1 MSLRNDASGEGIEAL
16 LARTRRQISLFIL
29 GATAL
34 VVALVG
40 VGGAV
45 AGNSAL
51 DAGLDSAL
59 RARAERIVVE
69 IQEHLPP
76 LPGASPSPGDS
87 IDPSASPSESE
98 SPEASETPEA
108 SESPEGDRSPDPSGG
123 IPMPSS
129 GPGGDDDDDGSE
141 GDGDR
146 EESGRAPTAITAAFS
161 VVRGISRDDAPPSI
175 PPGLTDEEFGAGGP
189 WAVLDAQ
196 GAILARS
203 SGGAAEFPVLTLL
216 DASART
222 PTAQTVVIGRT
233 EFRVV
238 TTPIRHPDDPN
249 GKVLGFVQVAGRLDV
264 RDAQRQNLFGSLV
277 LVALISL
284 AGALVVAL
292 LIARR
297 ALAPIAAAAA
307 RERALVASASHEL
320 RTPASVI
327 LSSAEILEREGLVKP
342 AGLDLIRGIA
352 AESERLGRLS
362 ADLLT
367 LASRQATSEGGE
379 RMVTVELRQ
388 IKLDDVAR
396 EAIERA
402 GPMVKRVG
410 LGLRASVAR
419 KRLPI
424 SGDTDRLIQ
433 LVLGLVENAI
443 RHSPSGSSITIG
455 TSLSGSVAEIW
466 VDDEGPGVPLSERER
481 IFEPFYRGAGQ
492 ARSHGGA
499 GLGLAIA
506 RSIASAHHG
515 TIAAETAVGGGARMI
530 VRIPLA
536 ATE

>member
-1 MSLRNDASGEGIEAL
+1 MPLRDEFSGEGIEAL
-16 LARTRRQISLFIL
+16 LARTRRQISIFIL

-34 VVALVG
+34 VVAVVG

-51 DAGLDSAL
+51 DAGLDNAL

-69 IQEHLPP
+69 IQGHLPP
-76 LPGASPSPGDS
+76 LPNVSPGPEQS
-87 IDPSASPSESE
+87 AEPSASPGESE
-98 SPEASETPEA
+98 EPGASKSPES
-108 SESPEGDRSPDPSGG
+108 DRSPNPSGE
-123 IPMPSS
+123 PPLPSGS
-129 GPGGDDDDDGSE
+129 PDDGGEGGGDNGHTPS
-141 GDGDR
+141 
-146 EESGRAPTAITAAFS
+146 AIS
-161 VVRGISRDDAPPSI
+161 VVLLVVQGAPRDDAPPSI
-175 PPGLTDEEFGAGGP
+175 PPDLYNEEFGAGGP
-189 WAVLDAQ
+189 WAVLDIN
-196 GAILARS
+196 GVILAQS
-203 SGGAAEFPVLTLL
+203 TGGGAEFPVLTLL
-216 DASART
+216 DPRSVTASAE
-222 PTAQTVVIGRT
+222 TVMVGRT

-238 TTPIRHPDDPN
+238 TTPIRHPQDPT
-249 GKVLGFVQVAGRLDV
+249 GDVLGYVQVAGRLDV

-277 LVALISL
+277 LVALLSL
-284 AGALVVAL
+284 GGALVVAL

-367 LASRQATSEGGE
+367 LSSRQASAEGGE
-379 RMVTVELRQ
+379 RMVTVDLHP
-388 IKLDDVAR
+388 INLDDVAR

-410 LGLRASVAR
+410 LGLRANIGR
-419 KRLPI
+419 KRLTI

-443 RHSPSGSSITIG
+443 RHSPSASSVTIG
-455 TSLSGSVAEIW
+455 TSISGGFASIW
-466 VDDEGPGVPLSERER
+466 VDDEGPGVPLPERER

-506 RSIASAHHG
+506 RSIASAHNG

-536 ATE
+536 VAE

>member
-1 MSLRNDASGEGIEAL
+1 MPLRDEFKGEGIEAL
-16 LARTRRQISLFIL
+16 LARTRRQMSLFIL

-34 VVALVG
+34 IVAAVG

-51 DAGLDSAL
+51 DAGLDNAL
-59 RARAERIVVE
+59 VARAERIVVE
-69 IQEHLPP
+69 IQEKLPP
-76 LPGASPSPGDS
+76 LPSDSPGPS
-87 IDPSASPSESE
+87 TSPDPSASPNESE
-98 SPEASETPEA
+98 EPNESEAPEE
-108 SESPEGDRSPDPSGG
+108 DRSPRPSGD
-123 IPMPSS
+123 IPMPSDK
-129 GPGGDDDDDGSE
+129 PDDGGDDENDDND
-141 GDGDR
+141 
-146 EESGRAPTAITAAFS
+146 SGRAPSAITASF
-161 VVRGISRDDAPPSI
+161 VVVVSGAHRDDATPSI

-189 WAVLDAQ
+189 WAVLDAS
-196 GAILARS
+196 GAVLARS
-203 SGGAAEFPVLTLL
+203 AGGGANFPIITLI
-216 DASART
+216 DAMATRPS
-222 PTAQTVVIGRT
+222 AQTVLIGRT

-238 TTPIRHPDDPN
+238 TTPIRHPQDPN
-249 GKVLGFVQVAGRLDV
+249 GKVLGYVQVAGRLDV

-277 LVALISL
+277 LVAFLSL
-284 AGALVVAL
+284 GGALVMAL

-327 LSSAEILEREGLVKP
+327 LSSAEIMEREGLVKP
-342 AGLDLIRGIA
+342 AGLELLRGIA

-367 LASRQATSEGGE
+367 LSSRQASVEGGE
-379 RMVTVELRQ
+379 RMVTVDLHP
-388 IKLDDVAR
+388 INLDDVAR
-396 EAIERA
+396 EALERA
-402 GPMVKRVG
+402 GPLVKRVG
-410 LGLRASVAR
+410 LDLHANVGR
-419 KRLPI
+419 KRLTI

-443 RHSPSGSSITIG
+443 RHSPTAGSITIG
-455 TSLSGSVAEIW
+455 TSISDGFASIW
-466 VDDEGPGVPLSERER
+466 VDDEGPGVPLSERKR

-506 RSIASAHHG
+506 RSIAGAHNG

-536 ATE
+536 TKE

>member
-1 MSLRNDASGEGIEAL
+1 MPLRDEFSGEGIEAL
-16 LARTRRQISLFIL
+16 LARTRRQMSIFIL
-29 GATAL
+29 GAMAL
-34 VVALVG
+34 IVAVVG

-51 DAGLDSAL
+51 DAGLDNAL
-59 RARAERIVVE
+59 VARAERIVLE
-69 IQEHLPP
+69 IQEELPP
-76 LPGASPSPGDS
+76 LPTASPGPGESPN
-87 IDPSASPSESE
+87 PSASPSESE
-98 SPEASETPEA
+98 EPEESEAPED
-108 SESPEGDRSPDPSGG
+108 SEKPDDEDEDE
-123 IPMPSS
+123 
-129 GPGGDDDDDGSE
+129 DD
-141 GDGDR
+141 
-146 EESGRAPTAITAAFS
+146 SGRAPSAIN
-161 VVRGISRDDAPPSI
+161 VVFIVLSGAHRDDAPPSI
-175 PPGLTDEEFGAGGP
+175 PPGISDEEFGAGGP
-189 WAVLDAQ
+189 WAVLDTT

-203 SGGAAEFPVLTLL
+203 AGGGTEFPVITLI
-216 DASART
+216 D
-222 PTAQTVVIGRT
+222 PTATRPSAQTVLIGRT

-238 TTPIRHPDDPN
+238 TTPIRHPQDPN
-249 GKVLGFVQVAGRLDV
+249 GQVLGYVQVAGRLDV

-277 LVALISL
+277 LVALLSL
-284 AGALVVAL
+284 GGALVMAL

-342 AGLDLIRGIA
+342 AGLELLRGIA

-367 LASRQATSEGGE
+367 LSSRQTNAEGGE
-379 RMVTVELRQ
+379 RMVTVDLQ
-388 IKLDDVAR
+388 PINLNDVGR
-396 EAIERA
+396 EVIERA
-402 GPMVKRVG
+402 GPLVKRVG
-410 LGLRASVAR
+410 LGLRANIGR
-419 KRLPI
+419 KRLTI
-424 SGDTDRLIQ
+424 AGDTDRLIQ

-443 RHSPSGSSITIG
+443 RHSTASGSITIG
-455 TSLSGSVAEIW
+455 TSVAEGFATIW

-492 ARSHGGA
+492 PRSHGGA

-506 RSIASAHHG
+506 RSIATAHNG

-536 ATE
+536 SKE

>member
-1 MSLRNDASGEGIEAL
+1 MPLRDEFSGEGIEAL
-16 LARTRRQISLFIL
+16 LARTRRQISLFIR

-34 VVALVG
+34 VVAVVG

-51 DAGLDSAL
+51 DAGLDNAL

-76 LPGASPSPGDS
+76 LPGVSPGPGES
-87 IDPSASPSESE
+87 ADPSASPGESE
-98 SPEASETPEA
+98 GPEA
-108 SESPEGDRSPDPSGG
+108 SESPDEDHSPNPSDG
-123 IPMPSS
+123 IPMPSG
-129 GPGGDDDDDGSE
+129 GPGDDDGG
-141 GDGDR
+141 GDGDTDTDSGD
-146 EESGRAPTAITAAFS
+146 SGRAVTAMNAAMLI
-161 VVRGISRDDAPPSI
+161 VTKVPRADAPPSI

-203 SGGAAEFPVLTLL
+203 AGGATEFPVLTLL
-216 DASART
+216 DPNATT
-222 PTAQTVVIGRT
+222 PSAQTVVIGRT

-238 TTPIRHPDDPN
+238 TTPIRHPNDPG

-277 LVALISL
+277 LVALVSL
-284 AGALVVAL
+284 GGALVVAL

-367 LASRQATSEGGE
+367 LSSRKATSEGGE
-379 RMVTVELRQ
+379 QMVTVDLHP
-388 IKLDDVAR
+388 INLDDVAR

-410 LGLRASVAR
+410 LGLRANIGR
-419 KRLPI
+419 KRLTI

-443 RHSPSGSSITIG
+443 RHSPSASSITIG
-455 TSLSGSVAEIW
+455 TSVAGNLAEIW

-492 ARSHGGA
+492 TRSHGGA

-506 RSIASAHHG
+506 RSIASAHKG

>member
-1 MSLRNDASGEGIEAL
+1 MPLRDEFSGEGIEAL
-16 LARTRRQISLFIL
+16 LARTRRQMSIFIL

-34 VVALVG
+34 IVAVVG

-51 DAGLDSAL
+51 DAGLDNAL
-59 RARAERIVVE
+59 VARAERIVLE
-69 IQEHLPP
+69 IQEELPP
-76 LPGASPSPGDS
+76 LPTASPGPGESPN
-87 IDPSASPSESE
+87 PSASPSESE
-98 SPEASETPEA
+98 VPEESEK
-108 SESPEGDRSPDPSGG
+108 PEGSEKPEEDRSPRPS
-123 IPMPSS
+123 
-129 GPGGDDDDDGSE
+129 DGSD
-141 GDGDR
+141 GDGED
-146 EESGRAPTAITAAFS
+146 EDDSDDSGRAPSAISVAFF
-161 VVRGISRDDAPPSI
+161 VVSGVHRDDAPPSI
-175 PPGLTDEEFGAGGP
+175 PPDISDEEFGAGGP
-189 WAVLDAQ
+189 WAVLDVN

-203 SGGAAEFPVLTLL
+203 AGGGVEFPVITLI
-216 DASART
+216 D
-222 PTAQTVVIGRT
+222 PTATRPSAQTVLIGRT

-238 TTPIRHPDDPN
+238 TTPIRHPQDPN
-249 GKVLGFVQVAGRLDV
+249 GQVLGYVQVAGRLDV

-277 LVALISL
+277 LVALLSL
-284 AGALVVAL
+284 GGALVMAL

-342 AGLDLIRGIA
+342 AGLELLRGIA

-367 LASRQATSEGGE
+367 LSSRQTNAEGGE
-379 RMVTVELRQ
+379 RMVTVDLQ
-388 IKLDDVAR
+388 PINLDDVGR
-396 EAIERA
+396 EVIERA
-402 GPMVKRVG
+402 GPLVKRVG
-410 LGLRASVAR
+410 LGLRANIGR
-419 KRLPI
+419 KRLTI
-424 SGDTDRLIQ
+424 AGDTDRLIQ

-443 RHSPSGSSITIG
+443 RHSPASGSITIG
-455 TSLSGSVAEIW
+455 TSVAEGFATIW

-492 ARSHGGA
+492 PRSHGGA

-506 RSIASAHHG
+506 RSIATAHNG

-536 ATE
+536 SKE

>member
-1 MSLRNDASGEGIEAL
+1 MPLRDEFRGEGIEAL
-16 LARTRRQISLFIL
+16 LARTRRQMSLFIL

-34 VVALVG
+34 IVAVVG

-51 DAGLDSAL
+51 DAGLDNAL
-59 RARAERIVVE
+59 VARAERIVLE
-69 IQEHLPP
+69 IQEELPP
-76 LPGASPSPGDS
+76 LPEVSPGPDASPE
-87 IDPSASPSESE
+87 PSASPSESE
-98 SPEASETPEA
+98 EPDESEDPGE
-108 SESPEGDRSPDPSGG
+108 DRSPRPSSD
-123 IPMPSS
+123 IPMPS
-129 GPGGDDDDDGSE
+129 GDPDDDDEGDDD
-141 GDGDR
+141 GD
-146 EESGRAPTAITAAFS
+146 SGRAPSAVSVLF
-161 VVRGISRDDAPPSI
+161 VVRSGAHRDDAPPSI
-175 PPGLTDEEFGAGGP
+175 PPGITDEEFGAGGP
-189 WAVLDAQ
+189 WAVLDAT

-203 SGGAAEFPVLTLL
+203 AGGNAEFPIITLI
-216 DASART
+216 DATATR
-222 PTAQTVVIGRT
+222 PTAKTVLIGRT

-238 TTPIRHPDDPN
+238 TTPIRHPQDPN
-249 GKVLGFVQVAGRLDV
+249 GKVLGYVQVAGRLDV

-277 LVALISL
+277 LVALLSL
-284 AGALVVAL
+284 GGALVMAL

-342 AGLDLIRGIA
+342 AGLELLHGIA

-367 LASRQATSEGGE
+367 LSSRQTNAEGGE
-379 RMVTVELRQ
+379 RMVTVDLHP
-388 IKLDDVAR
+388 INLDDVAR
-396 EAIERA
+396 EAVERA
-402 GPMVKRVG
+402 GPLVKRVG
-410 LGLRASVAR
+410 LGLRANIGR
-419 KRLPI
+419 KRLTI

-433 LVLGLVENAI
+433 LMLGLVENAI
-443 RHSPSGSSITIG
+443 RHSPTGSSVTIG
-455 TSLSGSVAEIW
+455 TSAADGFATIW

-492 ARSHGGA
+492 PRSHGGA

-506 RSIASAHHG
+506 RSIATAHNG

>member
-1 MSLRNDASGEGIEAL
+1 MPLRDEFRGEGIEAL
-16 LARTRRQISLFIL
+16 LARTRRQMSLFIL

-34 VVALVG
+34 IVAVVG

-51 DAGLDSAL
+51 DAGLDNAL
-59 RARAERIVVE
+59 VARAERIVIE
-69 IQEHLPP
+69 IQEELPP
-76 LPGASPSPGDS
+76 LVEESPN
-87 IDPSASPSESE
+87 PSASPDPNESPNASEEPEESE
-98 SPEASETPEA
+98 KPEEE
-108 SESPEGDRSPDPSGG
+108 RSPRPSDDLPPPSGE
-123 IPMPSS
+123 P
-129 GPGGDDDDDGSE
+129 DDE
-141 GDGDR
+141 G
-146 EESGRAPTAITAAFS
+146 EENENDNGRAPSAAS
-161 VVRGISRDDAPPSI
+161 VLFVVVSGAHRDDAPPSI
-175 PPGLTDEEFGAGGP
+175 PPGISDEEFGAGGP
-189 WAVLDAQ
+189 WAVLDVT

-203 SGGAAEFPVLTLL
+203 AGGGAQFPIVTLI
-216 DASART
+216 DATATR
-222 PTAQTVVIGRT
+222 PTAKTVLIGRS

-238 TTPIRHPDDPN
+238 TTPIRHPQDPN
-249 GKVLGFVQVAGRLDV
+249 GKVLGYVQVAGRLDV

-277 LVALISL
+277 LVALLSL
-284 AGALVVAL
+284 GGALLMAL

-342 AGLDLIRGIA
+342 AGLELLRGIA

-367 LASRQATSEGGE
+367 LSSRQTNAEGGE
-379 RMVTVELRQ
+379 RMVTVDLQ
-388 IKLDDVAR
+388 PINLDDVGR
-396 EAIERA
+396 EVMERA
-402 GPMVKRVG
+402 GPLVKRVG
-410 LGLRASVAR
+410 LGLRANIGR
-419 KRLPI
+419 KRLTI
-424 SGDTDRLIQ
+424 AGDTDRLIQ

-443 RHSPSGSSITIG
+443 RHSPPAGTVTIG
-455 TSLSGSVAEIW
+455 TSVADGFATIW
-466 VDDEGPGVPLSERER
+466 VDDEGSGVPLSERER

-492 ARSHGGA
+492 PRSHGGA

-506 RSIASAHHG
+506 RSIATAHNG

-536 ATE
+536 STE

>member
-1 MSLRNDASGEGIEAL
+1 MPLRDEFSGEGIEAL
-16 LARTRRQISLFIL
+16 LARTRRQMSIFIL

-34 VVALVG
+34 IVAVVG

-51 DAGLDSAL
+51 DAGLDNAL
-59 RARAERIVVE
+59 VARAERIVLE
-69 IQEHLPP
+69 IQEELPP
-76 LPGASPSPGDS
+76 LPTASPGPGESPN
-87 IDPSASPSESE
+87 PSASPSESE
-98 SPEASETPEA
+98 EPEESEAPEE
-108 SESPEGDRSPDPSGG
+108 SEKPEDSMKPEDSEKPDDEDE
-123 IPMPSS
+123 
-129 GPGGDDDDDGSE
+129 DD
-141 GDGDR
+141 
-146 EESGRAPTAITAAFS
+146 SGRAPSAISVAFF
-161 VVRGISRDDAPPSI
+161 VVSGVHRDDAPPSI
-175 PPGLTDEEFGAGGP
+175 PPDISDEEFGAGGP
-189 WAVLDAQ
+189 WAVLDVN

-203 SGGAAEFPVLTLL
+203 AGGGVEFPVITLI
-216 DASART
+216 D
-222 PTAQTVVIGRT
+222 PTATRPSAQTVLIGRT

-238 TTPIRHPDDPN
+238 TTPIRHPQDPN
-249 GKVLGFVQVAGRLDV
+249 GQVLGYVQVAGRLDV

-277 LVALISL
+277 LVALLSL
-284 AGALVVAL
+284 GGALVMAL

-342 AGLDLIRGIA
+342 AGLELLRGIA

-367 LASRQATSEGGE
+367 LSSRQTNAEGGE
-379 RMVTVELRQ
+379 RMVTVDLQ
-388 IKLDDVAR
+388 PINLDDVGR
-396 EAIERA
+396 EVIERA
-402 GPMVKRVG
+402 GPLVKRVG
-410 LGLRASVAR
+410 LGLRANIGR
-419 KRLPI
+419 KRLTI
-424 SGDTDRLIQ
+424 AGDTDRLIQ

-443 RHSPSGSSITIG
+443 RHSPASGSITIG
-455 TSLSGSVAEIW
+455 TSVAEGFATIW

-492 ARSHGGA
+492 PRSHGGA

-506 RSIASAHHG
+506 RSIATAHNG

-536 ATE
+536 SKE

>member
-1 MSLRNDASGEGIEAL
+1 MPLRDEFSGEGIESL

-34 VVALVG
+34 VVAVAG

-51 DAGLDSAL
+51 DAGLDNAL

-76 LPGASPSPGDS
+76 LPGVSPGPGESTDPTASPN
-87 IDPSASPSESE
+87 ESE
-98 SPEASETPEA
+98 EPEA
-108 SESPEGDRSPDPSGG
+108 SESPEAEQSPSPSDGLPPPSGG
-123 IPMPSS
+123 TDD
-129 GPGGDDDDDGSE
+129 GDGGDDDS
-141 GDGDR
+141 GDSGHATPAINVTFVVVHTVRR
-146 EESGRAPTAITAAFS
+146 E
-161 VVRGISRDDAPPSI
+161 DAPPSI

-189 WAVLDAQ
+189 WAVLDSQ

-203 SGGAAEFPVLTLL
+203 AGGAAEFPVLTLL
-216 DASART
+216 DAKATT

-238 TTPIRHPDDPN
+238 TTPIRHPDDPS

-264 RDAQRQNLFGSLV
+264 RDAQRRNLFGSLV
-277 LVALISL
+277 LVALVSL
-284 AGALVVAL
+284 GGALVVAL

-320 RTPASVI
+320 GTPASVI

-367 LASRQATSEGGE
+367 LSSRQATSEGGE
-379 RMVTVELRQ
+379 RMVTVDLHP
-388 IKLDDVAR
+388 INLDDVAR

-402 GPMVKRVG
+402 GPMVTRVG
-410 LGLRASVAR
+410 LGLRANIGR
-419 KRLPI
+419 KRLTI

-443 RHSPSGSSITIG
+443 RHSPSASSITIG
-455 TSLSGSVAEIW
+455 TSVSEGFAAIW

-506 RSIASAHHG
+506 RSIAKAHNG
-515 TIAAETAVGGGARMI
+515 TIAAESAVGGGARMI
-530 VRIPLA
+530 VRIPLTA
-536 ATE
+536 KE

>member
-1 MSLRNDASGEGIEAL
+1 MPLGDEFRGEGIEAL
-16 LARTRRQISLFIL
+16 LARTRRQMSIFIL

-34 VVALVG
+34 IVAVVG

-51 DAGLDSAL
+51 DAGLDNAL
-59 RARAERIVVE
+59 YARAERIVAV
-69 IQEHLPP
+69 IQEKLPP
-76 LPGASPSPGDS
+76 LP
-87 IDPSASPSESE
+87 
-98 SPEASETPEA
+98 EASVNPNV
-108 SESPEGDRSPDPSGG
+108 SPDPTASPGASEDPG
-123 IPMPSS
+123 ESEMPEEERSPRPSSDAPMPS
-129 GPGGDDDDDGSE
+129 GDPDGEDEEEGDD
-141 GDGDR
+141 
-146 EESGRAPTAITAAFS
+146 SGRAPSAAT
-161 VVRGISRDDAPPSI
+161 VVYVIGRSANRDDAPPSI
-175 PPGLTDEEFGAGGP
+175 PPELTEQEYGAGGP
-189 WAVLDAQ
+189 WAVLDVN

-203 SGGAAEFPVLTLL
+203 AGGGAEFPIPTLIDQTATTVL
-216 DASART
+216 
-222 PTAQTVVIGRT
+222 IGRT

-238 TTPIRHPDDPN
+238 TTPIRHPQDPN
-249 GKVLGFVQVAGRLDV
+249 GKVLGYVQVAGRLDV
-264 RDAQRQNLFGSLV
+264 RDAQRENLFGSLV
-277 LVALISL
+277 LVALLSL
-284 AGALVVAL
+284 GGALVMAL

-297 ALAPIAAAAA
+297 ALVPIAAAAA

-342 AGLDLIRGIA
+342 AGLELLHGIA

-367 LASRQATSEGGE
+367 LSSRQASAEGGE
-379 RMVTVELRQ
+379 RMVTVDLHPINLE
-388 IKLDDVAR
+388 DVAR

-402 GPMVKRVG
+402 GPLVKRVG
-410 LGLRASVAR
+410 LGLRANIGR
-419 KRLPI
+419 KRLTI
-424 SGDTDRLIQ
+424 AGDTDRLIQ

-443 RHSPSGSSITIG
+443 RHSPSGGSVTIG
-455 TSLSGSVAEIW
+455 TSVAAGFATIW

-492 ARSHGGA
+492 PRSHGGA

-506 RSIASAHHG
+506 RSIATAHNG

-536 ATE
+536 SKE

>member
-1 MSLRNDASGEGIEAL
+1 MPFGSDLSGEGIETL

-34 VVALVG
+34 VVAVVG
-40 VGGAV
+40 VGGAL

-51 DAGLDSAL
+51 DAGLDNAL
-59 RARAERIVVE
+59 VARAERIVLV
-69 IQEHLPP
+69 IQEKLPP
-76 LPGASPSPGDS
+76 IPGVSPG
-87 IDPSASPSESE
+87 PSTSPTPSESPDE
-98 SPEASETPEA
+98 SNAPDASSSPGESGDPEQGPSTRP
-108 SESPEGDRSPDPSGG
+108 SPSGE
-123 IPMPSS
+123 IPMPS
-129 GPGGDDDDDGSE
+129 GGSD
-141 GDGDR
+141 GDGEGQDQQDR
-146 EESGRAPTAITAAFS
+146 DSGHAPSAISAAYL
-161 VVRGISRDDAPPSI
+161 VVAGAHLDDAPPSI
-175 PPGLTDEEFGAGGP
+175 PPELTEQEFGAGGP
-189 WAVLDAQ
+189 WAVLDAH
-196 GAILARS
+196 GAVLARS
-203 SGGAAEFPVLTLL
+203 AGSGADFPILTLI
-216 DASART
+216 DATSTR
-222 PTAQTVVIGRT
+222 PSAQTVLIGRT

-238 TTPIRHPDDPN
+238 TTPIRHPQDPN
-249 GKVLGFVQVAGRLDV
+249 GKVLGYVQVAGRLDV

-277 LVALISL
+277 LVALLSL
-284 AGALVVAL
+284 GGALVMAL
-292 LIARR
+292 LITRR
-297 ALAPIAAAAA
+297 ALAPIADAAA

-342 AGLDLIRGIA
+342 AGLDLLRGIA

-367 LASRQATSEGGE
+367 LSSRQATSEGGE
-379 RMVTVELRQ
+379 RMVTVELHP
-388 IKLDDVAR
+388 INLDDVAR

-410 LGLRASVAR
+410 LGLRANVGR
-419 KRLPI
+419 KRLTI

-443 RHSPSGSSITIG
+443 RHSPSASSVTIG
-455 TSLSGSVAEIW
+455 TSISDGFASIW
-466 VDDEGPGVPLSERER
+466 VDDEGPGVPLPERER

-506 RSIASAHHG
+506 RSIASAHNG

-536 ATE
+536 VAE

>member
-1 MSLRNDASGEGIEAL
+1 MPLRDEFSGEGIEAL
-16 LARTRRQISLFIL
+16 LARTRRQMSIFIL

-34 VVALVG
+34 IVAVVG

-51 DAGLDSAL
+51 DAGLDNAL
-59 RARAERIVVE
+59 VARAERIVLE
-69 IQEHLPP
+69 IQEELPP
-76 LPGASPSPGDS
+76 LPTASPGPGESPN
-87 IDPSASPSESE
+87 PSASPSESE
-98 SPEASETPEA
+98 EPEESDAPEESEKPDD
-108 SESPEGDRSPDPSGG
+108 DRSPPPSGG
-123 IPMPSS
+123 PD
-129 GPGGDDDDDGSE
+129 GEDEEGNDD
-141 GDGDR
+141 
-146 EESGRAPTAITAAFS
+146 SGRAPSAISVAFF
-161 VVRGISRDDAPPSI
+161 VVSGVHRDDAPPSI
-175 PPGLTDEEFGAGGP
+175 PPGISDEEFGAGGP
-189 WAVLDAQ
+189 WAVLDTT

-203 SGGAAEFPVLTLL
+203 AGGGTEFPVITLI
-216 DASART
+216 D
-222 PTAQTVVIGRT
+222 PTATRPSAQTVLIGRT

-238 TTPIRHPDDPN
+238 TTPIRHPQDPN
-249 GKVLGFVQVAGRLDV
+249 GKVLGYVQVAGRLDV

-277 LVALISL
+277 LVALLSL
-284 AGALVVAL
+284 GGALVMAL

-342 AGLDLIRGIA
+342 AGLELLRGIA

-367 LASRQATSEGGE
+367 LSSRQTNAEGGE
-379 RMVTVELRQ
+379 RMVTVDLQ
-388 IKLDDVAR
+388 PINLDDVGR
-396 EAIERA
+396 EVIERA
-402 GPMVKRVG
+402 GPLVKRVG
-410 LGLRASVAR
+410 LGLRANIGR
-419 KRLPI
+419 KRLTI
-424 SGDTDRLIQ
+424 AGDTDRLIQ

-443 RHSPSGSSITIG
+443 RHSPASGSITIG
-455 TSLSGSVAEIW
+455 TSVAEGFATIW

-492 ARSHGGA
+492 PRSHGGA

-506 RSIASAHHG
+506 RSIATAHNG
-515 TIAAETAVGGGARMI
+515 TITAETAVGGGARMI

-536 ATE
+536 SKE

>member
-1 MSLRNDASGEGIEAL
+1 MPLREEFSGEGIEAL
-16 LARTRRQISLFIL
+16 LARTRRQMSIFIL

-34 VVALVG
+34 IVAVVG

-51 DAGLDSAL
+51 DAGLDNAL
-59 RARAERIVVE
+59 VARAERIVLE
-69 IQEHLPP
+69 IQEELPP
-76 LPGASPSPGDS
+76 LPQVSPEPGESPE
-87 IDPSASPSESE
+87 PSASPSESE
-98 SPEASETPEA
+98 EPEESEAPEE
-108 SESPEGDRSPDPSGG
+108 SEKPEDSKKPEDSEKPDDEDE
-123 IPMPSS
+123 
-129 GPGGDDDDDGSE
+129 DD
-141 GDGDR
+141 
-146 EESGRAPTAITAAFS
+146 SGRAPSAISVAFF
-161 VVRGISRDDAPPSI
+161 VVSGAHRDDAPPSI
-175 PPGLTDEEFGAGGP
+175 PPGISDEEFGAGGP
-189 WAVLDAQ
+189 WAVLDTT

-203 SGGAAEFPVLTLL
+203 AGGGVEFPVITLI
-216 DASART
+216 D
-222 PTAQTVVIGRT
+222 PTATRPSAQTVLIGRT

-238 TTPIRHPDDPN
+238 TTPIRHPQDPN
-249 GKVLGFVQVAGRLDV
+249 GKVLGYVQVAGRLDV

-277 LVALISL
+277 LVALLSL
-284 AGALVVAL
+284 GGALVMAL

-342 AGLDLIRGIA
+342 AGLELLRGIA

-367 LASRQATSEGGE
+367 LSSRQTNAEGGE
-379 RMVTVELRQ
+379 RMVTVDLQ
-388 IKLDDVAR
+388 PINLDDVGR
-396 EAIERA
+396 EVIERA
-402 GPMVKRVG
+402 GPLVKRVG
-410 LGLRASVAR
+410 LGLRANIGR
-419 KRLPI
+419 KRLTI
-424 SGDTDRLIQ
+424 AGDTDRLIQ

-443 RHSPSGSSITIG
+443 RHSPTSGSITIG
-455 TSLSGSVAEIW
+455 TSVAEGFATIW

-492 ARSHGGA
+492 PRSHGGA

-506 RSIASAHHG
+506 RSIATAHNG

-536 ATE
+536 SKE

>member
-1 MSLRNDASGEGIEAL
+1 MPLRDEFSGEGIEAL
-16 LARTRRQISLFIL
+16 LARTRRQMSIFIL

-34 VVALVG
+34 IVAVVG

-51 DAGLDSAL
+51 DAGLDNAL
-59 RARAERIVVE
+59 VARAERIVLE
-69 IQEHLPP
+69 IQEELPP
-76 LPGASPSPGDS
+76 LPTASPGPGESPN
-87 IDPSASPSESE
+87 PSASPSESE
-98 SPEASETPEA
+98 EPEESEK
-108 SESPEGDRSPDPSGG
+108 PEGSEKPEEDRSPRPSDG
-123 IPMPSS
+123 SD
-129 GPGGDDDDDGSE
+129 GDDEDEDD
-141 GDGDR
+141 
-146 EESGRAPTAITAAFS
+146 SGRAPSAINVAFIVLS
-161 VVRGISRDDAPPSI
+161 GLHRDDAPPSI
-175 PPGLTDEEFGAGGP
+175 PPGISDEEFGAGGP
-189 WAVLDAQ
+189 WAVLDTT

-203 SGGAAEFPVLTLL
+203 AGGGTEFPVISLI
-216 DASART
+216 D
-222 PTAQTVVIGRT
+222 PTATRPSAQTVLIGRT

-238 TTPIRHPDDPN
+238 TTPIRHPQDPN
-249 GKVLGFVQVAGRLDV
+249 GQVLGYVQVAGRLDV

-277 LVALISL
+277 LVALLSL
-284 AGALVVAL
+284 GGALVMAL

-342 AGLDLIRGIA
+342 AGLELLRGIA

-367 LASRQATSEGGE
+367 LSSRQTSAEGGE
-379 RMVTVELRQ
+379 RMVTVDLQ
-388 IKLDDVAR
+388 PINLDDVGR
-396 EAIERA
+396 EVIERA
-402 GPMVKRVG
+402 GPLVKRVG
-410 LGLRASVAR
+410 LGLRANIGR
-419 KRLPI
+419 KRLTI
-424 SGDTDRLIQ
+424 AGDTDRLIQ

-443 RHSPSGSSITIG
+443 RHSPASGSITIG
-455 TSLSGSVAEIW
+455 TSVAEGFATIW

-492 ARSHGGA
+492 PRSHGGA

-506 RSIASAHHG
+506 RSIATAHNG

-536 ATE
+536 SKE

>member
-1 MSLRNDASGEGIEAL
+1 MPFRDDFRGEGIEAL
-16 LARTRRQISLFIL
+16 LARTRRQMSIFIL

-34 VVALVG
+34 IVAVVG

-51 DAGLDSAL
+51 DAGLDNAL
-59 RARAERIVVE
+59 VARAERIVSE
-69 IQEHLPP
+69 IQEELPP
-76 LPGASPSPGDS
+76 LPGESPDSSPSS
-87 IDPSASPSESE
+87 APSEGPSESAEPSESE
-98 SPEASETPEA
+98 EPEESEKPDEDETP
-108 SESPEGDRSPDPSGG
+108 RPSGDLEDEEG
-123 IPMPSS
+123 N
-129 GPGGDDDDDGSE
+129 DD
-141 GDGDR
+141 
-146 EESGRAPTAITAAFS
+146 SGRAPSAAS
-161 VVRGISRDDAPPSI
+161 VLFVVVSGVHRDDDPPSI
-175 PPGLTDEEFGAGGP
+175 PPGISDEEFGAGGP
-189 WAVLDAQ
+189 WAVLDAT
-196 GAILARS
+196 GAILSRS
-203 SGGAAEFPVLTLL
+203 AGGGTEFPVITLI
-216 DASART
+216 DPTATRPSART
-222 PTAQTVVIGRT
+222 VLIGRI

-238 TTPIRHPDDPN
+238 TTPIRHPQDPN
-249 GKVLGFVQVAGRLDV
+249 GKVLGYVQVAGRLDV

-277 LVALISL
+277 LVALLSL
-284 AGALVVAL
+284 AGALLMAL

-342 AGLDLIRGIA
+342 AGLELLRGIA

-367 LASRQATSEGGE
+367 LSSRQASAEGGE
-379 RMVTVELRQ
+379 RMVSVELQ
-388 IKLDDVAR
+388 PINLDDVAR

-402 GPMVKRVG
+402 GPLVKRVG
-410 LGLRASVAR
+410 LELRANISR
-419 KRLPI
+419 KRLTI

-433 LVLGLVENAI
+433 LVLGLVENAA
-443 RHSPSGSSITIG
+443 RHSPATGTVTIG
-455 TSLSGSVAEIW
+455 TSIVEGFATIW

-506 RSIASAHHG
+506 RSIATAHNG
-515 TIAAETAVGGGARMI
+515 TISAETAVGGGARMI
-530 VRIPLA
+530 VRIPRA
-536 ATE
+536 NKG

>member
-1 MSLRNDASGEGIEAL
+1 MPLRDEFSGEGIEAL
-16 LARTRRQISLFIL
+16 LARTRRQMSIFIL

-34 VVALVG
+34 IVAVVG

-51 DAGLDSAL
+51 DAGLDNAL
-59 RARAERIVVE
+59 VARAERIVLE
-69 IQEHLPP
+69 IQEELPP
-76 LPGASPSPGDS
+76 LPTASPGPGESPN
-87 IDPSASPSESE
+87 PSASPSESE
-98 SPEASETPEA
+98 EPEESEAPEE
-108 SESPEGDRSPDPSGG
+108 SEKPDDDRSPPPSGG
-123 IPMPSS
+123 PD
-129 GPGGDDDDDGSE
+129 GEDEEDNDD
-141 GDGDR
+141 
-146 EESGRAPTAITAAFS
+146 SGRAPSAISVAFF
-161 VVRGISRDDAPPSI
+161 VVSGVHRDDAPPSI
-175 PPGLTDEEFGAGGP
+175 PPDISDEEFGAGGP
-189 WAVLDAQ
+189 WAVLDVN

-203 SGGAAEFPVLTLL
+203 AGGGVEFPVITLI
-216 DASART
+216 D
-222 PTAQTVVIGRT
+222 PTATRPSAQTVLIGRT

-238 TTPIRHPDDPN
+238 TTPIRHPQDPN
-249 GKVLGFVQVAGRLDV
+249 GQVLGYVQVAGRLDV

-277 LVALISL
+277 LVVLLSL
-284 AGALVVAL
+284 GGALVMAL

-342 AGLDLIRGIA
+342 AGLELLRGIA

-367 LASRQATSEGGE
+367 LSSRQTNAEGGE
-379 RMVTVELRQ
+379 RMVTVDLQ
-388 IKLDDVAR
+388 PINLDDVGR
-396 EAIERA
+396 EVIERA
-402 GPMVKRVG
+402 GPLVKRVG
-410 LGLRASVAR
+410 LGLRANIGR
-419 KRLPI
+419 KRLTI
-424 SGDTDRLIQ
+424 AGDTDRLIQ

-443 RHSPSGSSITIG
+443 RHSPASGSITIG
-455 TSLSGSVAEIW
+455 TSVAEGFATIW

-492 ARSHGGA
+492 PRSHGGA

-506 RSIASAHHG
+506 RSIATAHNG

-536 ATE
+536 SKE

>member
-1 MSLRNDASGEGIEAL
+1 MPLRDEFSGEGIEAL
-16 LARTRRQISLFIL
+16 LARTRRQMSIFIL

-34 VVALVG
+34 IVAVVG

-51 DAGLDSAL
+51 DAGLDNAL
-59 RARAERIVVE
+59 VARAERIVVV
-69 IQEHLPP
+69 IQGQLPP
-76 LPGASPSPGDS
+76 LPGVSPG
-87 IDPSASPSESE
+87 PSTSPSPSESPDE
-98 SPEASETPEA
+98 SEGPGPSVSPGESEDP
-108 SESPEGDRSPDPSGG
+108 GQDRSPRPSSDV
-123 IPMPSS
+123 PMPS
-129 GPGGDDDDDGSE
+129 GEPDDGE
-141 GDGDR
+141 GD
-146 EESGRAPTAITAAFS
+146 SGRAPSAVTVSF
-161 VVRGISRDDAPPSI
+161 VVISGAHHADVPPSI
-175 PPGLTDEEFGAGGP
+175 PPELTEQEYGAGGP
-189 WAVLDAQ
+189 WAVLDVT

-203 SGGAAEFPVLTLL
+203 AGDGAEFPILTLI
-216 DASART
+216 D
-222 PTAQTVVIGRT
+222 PTAMRPTAETVLIGRT

-238 TTPIRHPDDPN
+238 TTPIRHPQDPN
-249 GKVLGFVQVAGRLDV
+249 GKVLGYVQVAGRLDV

-277 LVALISL
+277 LVALLSL
-284 AGALVVAL
+284 GGALVMAL

-327 LSSAEILEREGLVKP
+327 LSSAEILEREGLVKS
-342 AGLDLIRGIA
+342 AGLELLHGIA

-367 LASRQATSEGGE
+367 LSSRQASAEGGE
-379 RMVTVELRQ
+379 RMVTVDLHP

-396 EAIERA
+396 EAVERA
-402 GPMVKRVG
+402 GPLVKRVG
-410 LGLRASVAR
+410 LGLRANIGR
-419 KRLPI
+419 KRLTI

-443 RHSPSGSSITIG
+443 RHSPAEGSVTIG
-455 TSLSGSVAEIW
+455 TSVADGFATIW

-492 ARSHGGA
+492 PRSHGGA

-506 RSIASAHHG
+506 RSIATAHNG
-515 TIAAETAVGGGARMI
+515 TIVAETAVGGGARMI

-536 ATE
+536 SKE

>member
-1 MSLRNDASGEGIEAL
+1 MPLRDEFSGEGIEAL
-16 LARTRRQISLFIL
+16 LARTRRQMSLFIL

-34 VVALVG
+34 IVAVVG

-51 DAGLDSAL
+51 DAGLDNAL
-59 RARAERIVVE
+59 VARAERIVLE
-69 IQEHLPP
+69 IQEKLPP
-76 LPGASPSPGDS
+76 LPQVSPGPDAS
-87 IDPSASPSESE
+87 TEPSASPNESE
-98 SPEASETPEA
+98 EPDESEAPEEE
-108 SESPEGDRSPDPSGG
+108 RSPRPSSD
-123 IPMPSS
+123 IPMPS
-129 GPGGDDDDDGSE
+129 GDPDGEDDEGGDDN
-141 GDGDR
+141 
-146 EESGRAPTAITAAFS
+146 GRAPSAVS
-161 VVRGISRDDAPPSI
+161 VVFVVRSGVHRDDAPPSI
-175 PPGLTDEEFGAGGP
+175 PPGITDEEFGAGGP
-189 WAVLDAQ
+189 WAVLDVT

-203 SGGAAEFPVLTLL
+203 AGGSAEFPIITLI
-216 DASART
+216 DATATR
-222 PTAQTVVIGRT
+222 PTAKTVLIGRT

-238 TTPIRHPDDPN
+238 TTPIRHPQDPN

-277 LVALISL
+277 LVALLSL
-284 AGALVVAL
+284 GGALVMAL

-342 AGLDLIRGIA
+342 AGLELLQGIA

-367 LASRQATSEGGE
+367 LASRQASAEGGE
-379 RMVTVELRQ
+379 RMVTVDLQ
-388 IKLDDVAR
+388 PINLDDVAR
-396 EAIERA
+396 EAVERA
-402 GPMVKRVG
+402 GPLVKRVG
-410 LGLRASVAR
+410 LGLRANIGR
-419 KRLPI
+419 KRLTI
-424 SGDTDRLIQ
+424 AGDTDRLIQ

-443 RHSPSGSSITIG
+443 RHSPAGGSVTIG
-455 TSLSGSVAEIW
+455 TSVAADFASIW
-466 VDDEGPGVPLSERER
+466 VDDEGPGVPLAERER

-492 ARSHGGA
+492 PRSHGGA

-506 RSIASAHHG
+506 RSIATAHNG
-515 TIAAETAVGGGARMI
+515 TITAETAVGGGARMI

-536 ATE
+536 TKE

>member
-1 MSLRNDASGEGIEAL
+1 MPLRDEFSGEGIEAL
-16 LARTRRQISLFIL
+16 LARTRRQMSIFIL

-34 VVALVG
+34 IVAVVG

-51 DAGLDSAL
+51 DAGLDNAL
-59 RARAERIVVE
+59 VARAERIVLE
-69 IQEHLPP
+69 IQEELPP
-76 LPGASPSPGDS
+76 LPTASPGPGESPN
-87 IDPSASPSESE
+87 PSASPSESE
-98 SPEASETPEA
+98 EPEESDAPEESEKPDD
-108 SESPEGDRSPDPSGG
+108 DRSPPPSGG
-123 IPMPSS
+123 PD
-129 GPGGDDDDDGSE
+129 GEDEEGNDD
-141 GDGDR
+141 
-146 EESGRAPTAITAAFS
+146 SGRAPSAISVAFF
-161 VVRGISRDDAPPSI
+161 VVSGVHRDDAPPSI
-175 PPGLTDEEFGAGGP
+175 PPGISDEEFGAGGP
-189 WAVLDAQ
+189 WAVLDTT

-203 SGGAAEFPVLTLL
+203 AGGGTEFPVITLI
-216 DASART
+216 D
-222 PTAQTVVIGRT
+222 PTATRPSAQTVLIGRT

-238 TTPIRHPDDPN
+238 TTPIRHPQDPN
-249 GKVLGFVQVAGRLDV
+249 GKVLGYVQVAGRLDV

-277 LVALISL
+277 LVALLSL
-284 AGALVVAL
+284 GGALVMAL

-342 AGLDLIRGIA
+342 AGLELLRGIA

-367 LASRQATSEGGE
+367 LSSRQTNAEGGE
-379 RMVTVELRQ
+379 RMVTVDLQ
-388 IKLDDVAR
+388 PINLDDVGR
-396 EAIERA
+396 EVIERA
-402 GPMVKRVG
+402 GPLVKRVG
-410 LGLRASVAR
+410 LGLRANIGR
-419 KRLPI
+419 KRLTI
-424 SGDTDRLIQ
+424 AGDTDRLIQ

-443 RHSPSGSSITIG
+443 RHSPASGSITIG
-455 TSLSGSVAEIW
+455 TSVAEGFATIW

-492 ARSHGGA
+492 PRSHGGA

-506 RSIASAHHG
+506 RSIATAHNG

-536 ATE
+536 AAE

>member
-1 MSLRNDASGEGIEAL
+1 MPLRDEFSGEGIEAL
-16 LARTRRQISLFIL
+16 LARTRRQMSLFIL

-34 VVALVG
+34 IVAVVG

-51 DAGLDSAL
+51 DAGLDNAL
-59 RARAERIVVE
+59 VARAQSIVRE
-69 IQEHLPP
+69 IQEELPP
-76 LPGASPSPGDS
+76 LPQPSPGPGES
-87 IDPSASPSESE
+87 PAPSASPSESE
-98 SPEASETPEA
+98 EPEDSEK
-108 SESPEGDRSPDPSGG
+108 PDDEDE
-123 IPMPSS
+123 
-129 GPGGDDDDDGSE
+129 DD
-141 GDGDR
+141 
-146 EESGRAPTAITAAFS
+146 SGRAPSVNNVAFIVLS
-161 VVRGISRDDAPPSI
+161 GVHRDDAPPLI
-175 PPGLTDEEFGAGGP
+175 PPDISDEEFGAGGP
-189 WAVLDAQ
+189 WAVLDTT

-203 SGGAAEFPVLTLL
+203 AGGGVEFPVITLI
-216 DASART
+216 D
-222 PTAQTVVIGRT
+222 PTATRPSAQTVLIGRT

-238 TTPIRHPDDPN
+238 TTPIRHPQDPN
-249 GKVLGFVQVAGRLDV
+249 GKVLGYVQVAGRLDV
-264 RDAQRQNLFGSLV
+264 RDAQRQNLFGSLA
-277 LVALISL
+277 LVALLSL
-284 AGALVVAL
+284 AGALLMAL

-297 ALAPIAAAAA
+297 ALVPIAAAAA

-342 AGLDLIRGIA
+342 AGLELLRGIA

-367 LASRQATSEGGE
+367 LSSRQTSAEGGE
-379 RMVTVELRQ
+379 RMVTVELQ
-388 IKLDDVAR
+388 PINLDDVAR

-402 GPMVKRVG
+402 GPLAKRVG
-410 LGLRASVAR
+410 LELRANIGR
-419 KRLPI
+419 KRLTI

-433 LVLGLVENAI
+433 LVLGLVENAA
-443 RHSPSGSSITIG
+443 RHSPATGTITIG
-455 TSLSGSVAEIW
+455 TSVVEGFAAIW
-466 VDDEGPGVPLSERER
+466 VDDEGPGVPLPERER

-506 RSIASAHHG
+506 RSIATAHNG

-536 ATE
+536 NKG

>member
-1 MSLRNDASGEGIEAL
+1 MPLRDEFSGEGIEAL
-16 LARTRRQISLFIL
+16 LARTRRQMSIFIL

-34 VVALVG
+34 IVAVVG

-51 DAGLDSAL
+51 DAGLDNAL
-59 RARAERIVVE
+59 VARAERIVLE
-69 IQEHLPP
+69 IQEELPP
-76 LPGASPSPGDS
+76 LPTASPGPGESPN
-87 IDPSASPSESE
+87 PSASPSESE
-98 SPEASETPEA
+98 EPEESEDPGEDQSP
-108 SESPEGDRSPDPSGG
+108 RPSND
-123 IPMPSS
+123 IPMPS
-129 GPGGDDDDDGSE
+129 GDPDDDDEGDDD
-141 GDGDR
+141 GD
-146 EESGRAPTAITAAFS
+146 SGRAPSAVSVFF
-161 VVRGISRDDAPPSI
+161 VVRSGAHRDDAPPSI
-175 PPGLTDEEFGAGGP
+175 PPGITDEEFGAGGP
-189 WAVLDAQ
+189 WAVLDVT

-203 SGGAAEFPVLTLL
+203 AGGNAEFPIITLI
-216 DASART
+216 DATATR
-222 PTAQTVVIGRT
+222 PTAKTVLIGRT

-238 TTPIRHPDDPN
+238 TTPIRHPQDPN
-249 GKVLGFVQVAGRLDV
+249 GKVLGYVQVAGRLDV

-277 LVALISL
+277 LVALLSL
-284 AGALVVAL
+284 GGALVMAL

-342 AGLDLIRGIA
+342 AGLELLHGIA

-367 LASRQATSEGGE
+367 LSSRQTNAEGGE
-379 RMVTVELRQ
+379 RMVTVDLQ
-388 IKLDDVAR
+388 PINLDDVGR
-396 EAIERA
+396 EVIERA
-402 GPMVKRVG
+402 GPLVKRVG
-410 LGLRASVAR
+410 LGLRANIGR
-419 KRLPI
+419 KRLTI
-424 SGDTDRLIQ
+424 AGDTDRLIQ

-443 RHSPSGSSITIG
+443 RHSPASGSITIG
-455 TSLSGSVAEIW
+455 TSVAEGFATIW

-492 ARSHGGA
+492 PRSHGGA

-506 RSIASAHHG
+506 RSIATAHNG

-536 ATE
+536 SKE

>member
-1 MSLRNDASGEGIEAL
+1 MPLRDEFSGEGIEAL
-16 LARTRRQISLFIL
+16 LARTRRQMSIFIL

-34 VVALVG
+34 IVAVVG

-51 DAGLDSAL
+51 DAGLDNAL
-59 RARAERIVVE
+59 VARAERIVLE
-69 IQEHLPP
+69 IQEELPP
-76 LPGASPSPGDS
+76 LPTASPGPGESPN
-87 IDPSASPSESE
+87 PSASPSESE
-98 SPEASETPEA
+98 EPEESEDPGEDQSP
-108 SESPEGDRSPDPSGG
+108 RPSSD
-123 IPMPSS
+123 IPMPS
-129 GPGGDDDDDGSE
+129 GDPDDDDEGDDD
-141 GDGDR
+141 GD
-146 EESGRAPTAITAAFS
+146 SGRAPSAVSVLF
-161 VVRGISRDDAPPSI
+161 VVRSGAHRDDAPPSI
-175 PPGLTDEEFGAGGP
+175 PPGITDEEFGAGGP
-189 WAVLDAQ
+189 WAVLDVT

-203 SGGAAEFPVLTLL
+203 AGGNAEFPIITLI
-216 DASART
+216 DATATR
-222 PTAQTVVIGRT
+222 PTAKTVLIGRT

-238 TTPIRHPDDPN
+238 TTPIRHPQDPN
-249 GKVLGFVQVAGRLDV
+249 GKVLGYVQVAGRLDV

-277 LVALISL
+277 LVALLSL
-284 AGALVVAL
+284 GGALVMAL

-342 AGLDLIRGIA
+342 AGLELLRGIA

-367 LASRQATSEGGE
+367 LSSRQTNAEGGE
-379 RMVTVELRQ
+379 RMVTVDLQ
-388 IKLDDVAR
+388 PINLDDVGR
-396 EAIERA
+396 EVIERA
-402 GPMVKRVG
+402 GPLVKRVG
-410 LGLRASVAR
+410 LGLRANIGR
-419 KRLPI
+419 KRLTI
-424 SGDTDRLIQ
+424 AGDTDRLIQ

-443 RHSPSGSSITIG
+443 RHSPASGSITIG
-455 TSLSGSVAEIW
+455 TSVAEGFATIW

-492 ARSHGGA
+492 PRSHGGA

-506 RSIASAHHG
+506 RSIATAHNG

-536 ATE
+536 SKE

>member
-1 MSLRNDASGEGIEAL
+1 MPLRDEFSGEGIEAL
-16 LARTRRQISLFIL
+16 LARTRRQISIFIL

-34 VVALVG
+34 VVAVVG

-51 DAGLDSAL
+51 DAGLDNAL

-69 IQEHLPP
+69 IQEKLPP
-76 LPGASPSPGDS
+76 LPGVSP
-87 IDPSASPSESE
+87 DPEQSVEPSTSPSESE
-98 SPEASETPEA
+98 EPEA
-108 SESPEGDRSPDPSGG
+108 SESPEGDRSPSPSDGLPLPSGG
-123 IPMPSS
+123 
-129 GPGGDDDDDGSE
+129 PGDGDGDGEGDDD
-141 GDGDR
+141 
-146 EESGRAPTAITAAFS
+146 SGRVPSAIS
-161 VVRGISRDDAPPSI
+161 VVFVVAHSVHRDDAPPSI

-189 WAVLDAQ
+189 WAVLDAK
-196 GAILARS
+196 GAVLARS
-203 SGGAAEFPVLTLL
+203 AGGGAEFPILTLL
-216 DASART
+216 DPGATTAV
-222 PTAQTVVIGRT
+222 AQTVLIGRT

-238 TTPIRHPDDPN
+238 TTPIRHPQDPN
-249 GKVLGFVQVAGRLDV
+249 GAVLGYVQVAGRLDV
-264 RDAQRQNLFGSLV
+264 RDAQRQNLFGSLAV
-277 LVALISL
+277 VALLSL
-284 AGALVVAL
+284 GGALVVAL

-342 AGLDLIRGIA
+342 AGLELLHGIT

-367 LASRQATSEGGE
+367 LASRQASTEGGE
-379 RMVTVELRQ
+379 RMVTVDLHP
-388 IKLDDVAR
+388 INLDDVAR

-410 LGLRASVAR
+410 LGLRANIGR
-419 KRLPI
+419 KRLTI

-443 RHSPSGSSITIG
+443 RHSPSASSITIG
-455 TSLSGSVAEIW
+455 TSISEGAAAIW

-506 RSIASAHHG
+506 RSIAKAHNG

-536 ATE
+536 TKE

>member
-1 MSLRNDASGEGIEAL
+1 MPLRDEFRGEGIEAL
-16 LARTRRQISLFIL
+16 LARTRRQMSLFIL

-34 VVALVG
+34 IVAVVG

-51 DAGLDSAL
+51 DAGLDNAL
-59 RARAERIVVE
+59 VARAERIVLE
-69 IQEHLPP
+69 IQEELPP
-76 LPGASPSPGDS
+76 LPQPSPGPGES
-87 IDPSASPSESE
+87 PAPSASPSESE
-98 SPEASETPEA
+98 EP
-108 SESPEGDRSPDPSGG
+108 SESEKPEGSEKPNEERTPQPSGD
-123 IPMPSS
+123 PDDE
-129 GPGGDDDDDGSE
+129 GDDD
-141 GDGDR
+141 
-146 EESGRAPTAITAAFS
+146 SGRAPSAAT
-161 VVRGISRDDAPPSI
+161 VVFAVVSGAHRDDTPPSI
-175 PPGLTDEEFGAGGP
+175 PPGITDEEFGAGGP
-189 WAVLDAQ
+189 WAVLDTT

-203 SGGAAEFPVLTLL
+203 AGGSAEFPIITLIDATAMRPSAKTVL
-216 DASART
+216 
-222 PTAQTVVIGRT
+222 IGRT

-238 TTPIRHPDDPN
+238 TTPIRHPQDPN
-249 GKVLGFVQVAGRLDV
+249 GKVLGYVQVAGRLDV
-264 RDAQRQNLFGSLV
+264 RDAQRQNLFGSLI
-277 LVALISL
+277 LVAMLSL
-284 AGALVVAL
+284 GGALVMAL

-342 AGLDLIRGIA
+342 AGLELLHGIA

-367 LASRQATSEGGE
+367 LSSRQASAEGGE
-379 RMVTVELRQ
+379 RMVTVELQ
-388 IKLDDVAR
+388 PINLDDVAR
-396 EAIERA
+396 EAVERA
-402 GPMVKRVG
+402 GPLVKRVG
-410 LGLRASVAR
+410 LDLRANIGR
-419 KRLPI
+419 KRLTI
-424 SGDTDRLIQ
+424 AGDTDRLIQ

-443 RHSPSGSSITIG
+443 RHSPASGTVTIG
-455 TSLSGSVAEIW
+455 ASVVGGFATIW

-492 ARSHGGA
+492 PRSHGGA

-506 RSIASAHHG
+506 RSIATAHNG

>member
-1 MSLRNDASGEGIEAL
+1 MPLRDEFSGEGIEAL
-16 LARTRRQISLFIL
+16 LARTRRQMSIFIL

-34 VVALVG
+34 IVAVVG

-51 DAGLDSAL
+51 DAGLDNAL
-59 RARAERIVVE
+59 VARAERIVLE
-69 IQEHLPP
+69 IQEELPP
-76 LPGASPSPGDS
+76 LPTASPGPGESPN
-87 IDPSASPSESE
+87 PSASPSESE
-98 SPEASETPEA
+98 EPEESEAPEE
-108 SESPEGDRSPDPSGG
+108 SEKPDDDRSPPPSGG
-123 IPMPSS
+123 PD
-129 GPGGDDDDDGSE
+129 GEDEEDNDD
-141 GDGDR
+141 
-146 EESGRAPTAITAAFS
+146 SGRAPSAISVAFF
-161 VVRGISRDDAPPSI
+161 VVSGVHRDDAPPSI
-175 PPGLTDEEFGAGGP
+175 PPDISDEEFGAGGP
-189 WAVLDAQ
+189 WAVLDVN

-203 SGGAAEFPVLTLL
+203 AGGGVEFPVITLI
-216 DASART
+216 D
-222 PTAQTVVIGRT
+222 PTATRPSAQTVLIGRT

-238 TTPIRHPDDPN
+238 TTPIRHPQDPN
-249 GKVLGFVQVAGRLDV
+249 GQVLGYVQVAGRLDV

-277 LVALISL
+277 LVALLSL
-284 AGALVVAL
+284 GGALVMAL

-342 AGLDLIRGIA
+342 AGLELLRGIA

-367 LASRQATSEGGE
+367 LSSRQTNAEGGE
-379 RMVTVELRQ
+379 RMVTVDLQ
-388 IKLDDVAR
+388 PINLDDVGR
-396 EAIERA
+396 EVIERA
-402 GPMVKRVG
+402 GPLVKRVG
-410 LGLRASVAR
+410 LGLRANIGR
-419 KRLPI
+419 KRLTI
-424 SGDTDRLIQ
+424 AGDTDRLIQ

-443 RHSPSGSSITIG
+443 RHSPASGSITIG
-455 TSLSGSVAEIW
+455 TSVAEGFATIW

-492 ARSHGGA
+492 PRSHGGA

-506 RSIASAHHG
+506 RSIATAHNG

-536 ATE
+536 STE